1 MVIFFDPTFVHVPY
15 RWSPA
20 RAVGDVRRQQ
30 GGIVI
35 MAAIFLSIFVI
46 LLSALDIGYLFFQ
59 KRDLQKVADLAALA
73 GVQALSDSGLSCNAA
88 SLAANANAQ
97 SNNFSLLAPNTS
109 SNAIVLTCGRWDPQ
123 TTPALTTVQTYEA
136 PLSKNFGTP
145 KSGINPNAIEVLV
158 SSKVTG
164 FFGLGTQSVV
174 AQAVAT
180 QSNPV
185 AAFSLGTGL
194 LSLCSGSSALLA
206 PLINGLLGSNV
217 CLSAV
222 TYNGLVNTQVSLLQ
236 VLKNLNLN
244 VGNLNDVLNA
254 QVSLAQLVNASVQA
268 LSPAQAASITVS
280 DLAALTTGTL
290 GGSLLTIGKI
300 LNISAA
306 DGVSA
311 LNTQINVL
319 DLLNVGTLQVANS
332 QHFIN
337 LGTNVDLGA
346 LGKVGIKLE
355 LIQPPQ
361 IAIGGVG
368 PPATFAT
375 SAQMRLAIN
384 VQALTI
390 IPGKPAVNLP
400 LYVDLAYGK
409 ATLTSVQCK
418 APQSAT
424 FSVQPG
430 GAQVC
435 MANGQTD
442 ASAPNSCPSISN
454 QANRVDVI
462 PGLINLGI
470 NAQVANQQPT
480 TVTLN
485 APFPSSVIVG
495 SSLSSI
501 LGNVIQPGTFQV
513 GLDIL
518 DPLGLL
524 SGLLTVVLS
533 GLGGLLNPILSAVG
547 GLLDTTFSLLGL
559 GVGQNTLKL
568 SSVTCG
574 NLLLVY

>member
-1 MVIFFDPTFVHVPY
+1 MVLFSDSVRNSFTPTGVI
-15 RWSPA
+15 
-20 RAVGDVRRQQ
+20 GNGQRQR
-30 GGIVI
+30 GGIAV

-46 LLSALDIGYLFFQ
+46 LLSGLDIGYLFFQ
-59 KRDLQKVADLAALA
+59 KRDLQKVADLASLA
-73 GVQALSDSGLSCNAA
+73 GVQALNSSGLSCNSASAA
-88 SLAANANAQ
+88 VNVNAQ
-97 SNNFSLLAPNTS
+97 ANNFSLLGPNAS
-109 SNAIVLTCGRWDPQ
+109 SNTIAVTCGRWDPQ
-123 TTPALTTVQTYEA
+123 TAPATSTVLTYEA

-145 KSGINPNAIEVLV
+145 KSGISVNAIEVLV
-158 SSKVTG
+158 SSKITG
-164 FFGLGTQSVV
+164 FFGLGTQLVV

-206 PLINGLLGSNV
+206 PLVNGLLGSNV

-222 TYNGLVNTQVSLLQ
+222 TYNGLVGTQISLLQ
-236 VLKNLNLN
+236 VLKNLNLD
-244 VGNLNDVLNA
+244 VGNLNSVLTA

-268 LSPAQAASITVS
+268 LSPAQVASISVN

-300 LNISAA
+300 LSVTAA

-332 QHFIN
+332 QNFVN
-337 LGTNVDLGA
+337 LGTNVNLGA
-346 LGKVGIKLE
+346 LGNVGIKLK

-361 IAIGGVG
+361 MAIGGIG
-368 PPATFAT
+368 PPAAYAT
-375 SAQMRLAIN
+375 SAQVRLAIN

-400 LYVDLAYGK
+400 LYIDIAAGK
-409 ATLTSVQCK
+409 ATLTSLQCK
-418 APQSAT
+418 TPQSAT
-424 FSVQPG
+424 FSVQPIL
-430 GAQVC
+430 AQVC
-435 MANGQTD
+435 LANGQTD
-442 ASAPNSCPSISN
+442 ASAPNSCPVISI

-462 PGLINLGI
+462 SGLLNLGI
-470 NAQVANQQPT
+470 NARAANQLST
-480 TVTLN
+480 AVTLS
-485 APFPSSVIVG
+485 APFPSSVTVG

-501 LGNVIQPGTFQV
+501 LGNIIQPSTIQV

-524 SGLLTVVLS
+524 GALLNIVLS

-547 GLLDTTFSLLGL
+547 GLLDATFSLLGL
-559 GVGQNTLKL
+559 GIGQGTLKL
-568 SSVTCG
+568 SSVSCG
-574 NLLLVY
+574 NLQLVY